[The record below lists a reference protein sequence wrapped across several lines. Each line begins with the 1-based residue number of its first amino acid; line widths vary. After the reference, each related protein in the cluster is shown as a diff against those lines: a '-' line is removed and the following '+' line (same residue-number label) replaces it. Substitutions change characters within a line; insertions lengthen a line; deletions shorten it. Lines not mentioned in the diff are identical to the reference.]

1 MRKIVVWFISCTFML
16 WIVQTFAASTTTL
29 LILGDSLSAGH
40 RMNISQSW
48 PTLLQ
53 EKLPNVRI
61 INASSSGETSSG
73 GVRRLPG
80 LLVKYHPNWC
90 FLELGGNDGLQGLP
104 PKFLKTQ
111 LTKMIKQASQAQ
123 CQVILSEVKIPP
135 NYGKRYSDSFNQVY
149 HQLAQQFKLPLMP
162 FFIEPIYQQKGMMQ
176 EDGIHP
182 SVKAQPIIAN
192 EVAKFLA
199 PIIEKQ
205 K

>member
-1 MRKIVVWFISCTFML
+1 MVKIVVWFISCTLML
-16 WIVQTFAASTTTL
+16 WNIQAYAATTTL

-40 RMNISQSW
+40 RMNTSQSW

-53 EKLPNVRI
+53 EKLPNVQI

-73 GVRRLPG
+73 GARRLPA

-90 FLELGGNDGLQGLP
+90 LLELGGNDGLQGLP

-111 LTKMIKQASQAQ
+111 LTNMIQQSMQAQ
-123 CQVILSEVKIPP
+123 CRVILSEIKIPP
-135 NYGKRYSDSFNQVY
+135 NYGKRYSESFNQVY

-162 FFIEPIYQQKGMMQ
+162 FFVEPIYQEKEMMQ
-176 EDGIHP
+176 ADGIHP
-182 SVKAQPIIAN
+182 SVKAQPIIAS
-192 EVAKFLA
+192 EVAKFLK
-199 PIIEKQ
+199 PILGKN